1 MVETECNAD
10 FVCPESVTGCDAN
23 IEKPERPIGTWW
35 GMSEEEKVEAK
46 AEMEAKVDTFKQ
58 QILVC
63 ACCDGKSLQELV
75 GNDRS
80 EGGRGKQILAKLQEM
95 VETECNADFVC
106 PESVTGCDANIEKP
120 ERPIGTWWGMSEEE
134 KVEAKAEME
143 AKVDTFKQQIL
154 VCACC
159 DGKSLQELVGNDR
172 TSVYDEDSSESSLDE
187 EGSESISSSQ
197 DVGIEDIS
205 TDLTSLP
212 EQAVEIARAS
222 AAVDGL
228 IQSNP
233 AAGQASISWVFAIA
247 AFGIVGLTL

>member
-1 MVETECNAD
+1 
-10 FVCPESVTGCDAN
+10 
-23 IEKPERPIGTWW
+23 
-35 GMSEEEKVEAK
+35 MSEEEKVEAK

-63 ACCDGKSLQELV
+63 ACCDGK
-75 GNDRS
+75 
-80 EGGRGKQILAKLQEM
+80 
-95 VETECNADFVC
+95 T
-106 PESVTGCDANIEKP
+106 
-120 ERPIGTWWGMSEEE
+120 
-134 KVEAKAEME
+134 
-143 AKVDTFKQQIL
+143 
-154 VCACC
+154 
-159 DGKSLQELVGNDR
+159 LQELVGNDR

-197 DVGIEDIS
+197 DVGIEDIN

-228 IQSNP
+228 VQSNP

>member
-1 MVETECNAD
+1 MLH
-10 FVCPESVTGCDAN
+10 
-23 IEKPERPIGTWW
+23 W
-35 GMSEEEKVEAK
+35 G
-46 AEMEAKVDTFKQ
+46 Q
-58 QILVC
+58 HGQ
-63 ACCDGKSLQELV
+63 GGQ
-75 GNDRS
+75 
-80 EGGRGKQILAKLQEM
+80 GGRGKQILAKLQEM

-134 KVEAKAEME
+134 KVAAKAEME

-197 DVGIEDIS
+197 DVGIEDIN

-228 IQSNP
+228 VQSNP
-233 AAGQASISWVFAIA
+233 SAGQASISWVFAIA
-247 AFGIVGLTL
+247 AFGIIGLTL